1 MSGQG
6 QERSFSSR
14 LCDHEGTAMKS
25 DQVENFPGVL
35 PSSGSR
41 EELKKRGR
49 PPVRMMQSGSE
60 DIVIGENSALEGSF
74 ETQGSMFVDGNLMGT
89 DLRAMFLSVGA
100 AGSVAGKADVTRAEI
115 AGTFDG
121 HLTAEGEVILR
132 PTAHVSGEI
141 TCGKLVSHRG
151 ACVRAH
157 VTVVEE
163 EPQYSE
169 VAVDPRLLPV
179 VRFQKRLSRRL
190 VQRVV
195 NFALGAAVTLGLVG
209 LINYF

>member
-1 MSGQG
+1 
-6 QERSFSSR
+6 
-14 LCDHEGTAMKS
+14 MKS
-25 DQVENFPGVL
+25 DQVENFPGAL

-89 DLRAMFLSVGA
+89 DLRALFLSVGA
-100 AGSVAGKADVTRAEI
+100 AGSVAGKAHVTRAEI

-121 HLTAEGEVILR
+121 HLNAEGEVILR

-157 VTVVEE
+157 VTVVED

-169 VAVDPRLLPV
+169 VAIDPRLLPV

-195 NFALGAAVTLGLVG
+195 NFGCGAAVTLGLVG
-209 LINYF
+209 LVSYL